1 MGLPRASAAG
11 ADDAAVS
18 FASVVGVPVFIE
30 GNTVGI
36 PEAHSTSR
44 AAAVAFISWSAW
56 LALLLGELI
65 DAPFAAV

>member
-1 MGLPRASAAG
+1 
-11 ADDAAVS
+11 
-18 FASVVGVPVFIE
+18 VPVFIE